1 MEKVQV
7 VPVEIIKMT
16 ALVDQVVKT
25 DKMALVAHTVA
36 ADQVGC
42 IVVTLLQV

>member
-1 MEKVQV
+1 LEKVQV

-25 DKMALVAHTVA
+25 DKMALVEHTAV

-42 IVVTLLQV
+42 IAVTLLQV